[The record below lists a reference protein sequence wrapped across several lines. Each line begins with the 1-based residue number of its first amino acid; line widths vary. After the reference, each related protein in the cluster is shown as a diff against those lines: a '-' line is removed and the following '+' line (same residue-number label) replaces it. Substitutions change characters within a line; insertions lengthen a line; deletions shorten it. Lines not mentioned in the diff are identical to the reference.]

1 MHRRTP
7 SLFEGE
13 SFDKIAQM
21 AKFNLLYKLKESQDR
36 AQEEEDFFGEI
47 PTLSQSLSSPP
58 QQKRLMNPSKL

>member
-13 SFDKIAQM
+13 SFDKIAQI
-21 AKFNLLYKLKESQDR
+21 AKSNLLYKLKESQDR
-36 AQEEEDFFGEI
+36 AQEEDDFFGEL
-47 PTLSQSLSSPP
+47 PTLNQSTSSPP